1 MTLLLEFFFICQLFY
16 IIWAPTMYSMLEKD
30 FKAHIT
36 CVWILLVL
44 YSFFLN
50 KQKLFRYKY
59 AKLIIQM
66 EVGPFIFSQK

>member
-1 MTLLLEFFFICQLFY
+1 
-16 IIWAPTMYSMLEKD
+16 MYSMLEKD

-36 CVWILLVL
+36 LRLNLISTL
-44 YSFFLN
+44 FLQYGFS

-66 EVGPFIFSQK
+66 SRSIYFQSEIDGKPNKSDVLGL